1 MSRLSLSQQRPAK
14 FPERPFHAS
23 AFSPPHT
30 LIMESHRRVWVRQ
43 GGKGRHPNRR
53 YCSRTDSSKDLLP
66 HPRTVKLSTGEVGG
80 GRLRSVQLH
89 CEPDTGLPETLSK
102 VGGGGRQK
110 EEGEGKEE
118 DGRGMGGRRRRRGNS
133 GGWGGL
139 GRDGERRREMK
150 RRGRG
155 KKR

>member
-1 MSRLSLSQQRPAK
+1 
-14 FPERPFHAS
+14 
-23 AFSPPHT
+23 
-30 LIMESHRRVWVRQ
+30 MESHRRVWVRQ

-118 DGRGMGGRRRRRGNS
+118 DGRGLVGGGFT
-133 GGWGGL
+133 GGGAL
-139 GRDGERRREMK
+139 RF
-150 RRGRG
+150 
-155 KKR
+155 